1 MEAYNDMYVNGL
13 INKFPKII
21 PIGIPNKFFSCSGS
35 QNFLRNLAGIT
46 LDNKK
51 LKKIL
56 NKNYYVFKK

>member
-1 MEAYNDMYVNGL
+1 MYVNSL

-46 LDNKK
+46 LGNKK
-51 LKKIL
+51 LKKTL